1 MKAKILFVVNVDW
14 FFVSHRL
21 PIAIAAKEA
30 GYEVHVA
37 CQLTDKADVLTSAG
51 FVLHELKLQ
60 RSGTSI
66 SAELKTFISI
76 WKLISK
82 LKPSL
87 IHMITIKPVL
97 YAGIVSRFYSV
108 ARVASISGLGFVF
121 IAEGFKAKLL
131 RFFISL
137 LYRFALK
144 NSATKVIF
152 QNNTDKQLF
161 ISQKIIEESATV
173 TIRGSGVDLNS
184 YRISDE
190 PEGLPVFLLLA
201 RLLIDKGVLEFVE
214 AARLLKAKGVGCR
227 MVLVGDTDENPK
239 SVTKQQINSWVS
251 DGLVEYW
258 GYTND
263 VNSTYANCHVAVLP
277 SYREGLPKS
286 LIEAAACGRAVITTD
301 VPGCRDAIV
310 PDETGLLV
318 QVKKPEQ
325 LAAAIE
331 KLCVESQLR
340 RQLGKNGRR
349 LAEAEFDVSNVVGI
363 HLKLYYELLGS

>member
-21 PIAIAAKEA
+21 PIAVAAKRA

-37 CQLTDKADVLTSAG
+37 CQLTDKADILVSSG
-51 FVLHELKLQ
+51 FVVHELKLE

-66 SAELKTFISI
+66 VAELKTLFSI
-76 WKLISK
+76 WRLISK

-87 IHMITIKPVL
+87 IHMVTIKPVL
-97 YAGIVSRFYSV
+97 YAGIASRFFRV

-137 LYRFALK
+137 LYRFALR
-144 NSATKVIF
+144 NLATRVIF

-161 ISQKIIEESATV
+161 ISRKIIEENAAV
-173 TIRGSGVDLNS
+173 TIRGSGVNLNNYVVS
-184 YRISDE
+184 EE
-190 PEGLPVFLLLA
+190 PAGAPVFLLLA
-201 RLLIDKGVLEFVE
+201 RLLVDKGVLEFVE
-214 AARLLKAKGVGCR
+214 AAKLLKARGLDCR

-239 SVTKQQINSWVS
+239 SVTKQQIDSWVS

-258 GYTND
+258 GYSKD

-301 VPGCRDAIV
+301 VPGCRDAIT

-318 QVKKPEQ
+318 EVKNAEQ
-325 LAAAIE
+325 LADAIE
-331 KLCVESQLR
+331 KLSVNKHLR
-340 RQLGKNGRR
+340 LKLGLSGRR
-349 LAEAEFDVSNVVGI
+349 LAEAEFDINTVVNI
-363 HLKLYYELLGS
+363 HLKLYQELLGR